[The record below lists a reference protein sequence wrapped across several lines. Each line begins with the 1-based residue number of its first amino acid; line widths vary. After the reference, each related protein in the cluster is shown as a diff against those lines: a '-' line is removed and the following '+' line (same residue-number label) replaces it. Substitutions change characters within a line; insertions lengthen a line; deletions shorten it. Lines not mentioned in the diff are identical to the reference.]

1 MNELIKMAK
10 EAREASFD
18 IAVESLMIYAVES
31 LMIYAEAIGY
41 KAEEPEECVRWELA
55 KAFYKEF
62 KKEVE
67 YDRPANS

>member
-1 MNELIKMAK
+1 MNALIEMAK
-10 EAREASFD
+10 EAREACLD
-18 IAVESLMIYAVES
+18 IAVESLMIHAES
-31 LMIYAEAIGY
+31 IGY

-67 YDRPANS
+67 YEIN

>member
-1 MNELIKMAK
+1 MNVLIEMAK
-10 EAREASFD
+10 EGREACFD
-18 IAVESLMIYAVES
+18 IAVESLMIH
-31 LMIYAEAIGY
+31 AENIGY

-67 YDRPANS
+67 HEIN

>member
-18 IAVESLMIYAVES
+18 IAVEFLMIH
-31 LMIYAEAIGY
+31 AEAIGY
-41 KAEEPEECVRWELA
+41 KTEEPEECVRWELA

-67 YDRPANS
+67 ICDVS

>member
-1 MNELIKMAK
+1 MNIKEMTK
-10 EAREASFD
+10 EAREASID
-18 IAVESLMIYAVES
+18 IGVESLVS
-31 LMIYAEAIGY
+31 YAEAVGY

-67 YDRPANS
+67 YDT

>member
-1 MNELIKMAK
+1 MKALAEMAK
-10 EAREASFD
+10 EAREACID
-18 IAVESLMIYAVES
+18 IGVESLMIQ
-31 LMIYAEAIGY
+31 AETIGY

-67 YDRPANS
+67 V

>member
-1 MNELIKMAK
+1 MTK
-10 EAREASFD
+10 EVREACLD
-18 IAVESLMIYAVES
+18 AGVEALMSHAES
-31 LMIYAEAIGY
+31 IGY

-67 YDRPANS
+67 K